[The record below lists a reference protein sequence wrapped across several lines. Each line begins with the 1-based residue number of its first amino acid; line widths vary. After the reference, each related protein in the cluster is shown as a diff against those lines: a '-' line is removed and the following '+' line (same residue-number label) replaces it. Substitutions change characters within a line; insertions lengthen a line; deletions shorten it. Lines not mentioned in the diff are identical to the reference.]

1 MDIMPTILDFAKID
15 HPETYKGRE
24 VASMRG
30 SSLVG
35 VLTGKA
41 NNTHEDAMVLGGE
54 MLNGKWMRKGNY
66 KAVLIAK
73 PYGPNEWKLYDVV
86 NDPGETK
93 DLSNQQSEL
102 LEELRNAWDVY
113 STEVGVVLSE

>member
-1 MDIMPTILDFAKID
+1 
-15 HPETYKGRE
+15 
-24 VASMRG
+24 MRG
-30 SSLVG
+30 SSLAG

-41 NNTHEDAMVLGGE
+41 KNTHEETMVLGGE

-73 PYGPNEWKLYDVV
+73 PWGHNEWKLYDVV
-86 NDPGETK
+86 NDPGEMK
-93 DLSNQQSEL
+93 DLSKQQPEL
-102 LEELRNAWDVY
+102 LEELRNAWDDY